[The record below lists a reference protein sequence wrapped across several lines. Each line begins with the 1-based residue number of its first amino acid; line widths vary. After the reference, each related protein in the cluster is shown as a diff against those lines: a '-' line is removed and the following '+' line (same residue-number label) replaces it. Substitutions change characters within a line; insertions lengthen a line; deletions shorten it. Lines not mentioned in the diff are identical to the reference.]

1 MRIEEFKLEDY
12 QEIYKLWQEAEIS
25 PGLSDSYNEV
35 AKFLDRNPHTCL
47 IGRDEHSQRIIAVC
61 LGGSDGRRGFVHH
74 MTIAPEY
81 QKKGY
86 GRQILEALIERFK
99 RYGLVKL
106 HLLVENRN
114 AEVEHFYQQMGWC
127 KRDDIMVMSMTLRK

>member
-25 PGLSDSYNEV
+25 LGLSDSYDEV
-35 AKFLDRNPHTCL
+35 AKFLDRNPDTCL

-74 MTIAPEY
+74 MAIAPEY

-86 GRQILEALIERFK
+86 GKQILEALIERFK

-106 HLLVENRN
+106 HLLIENRN
-114 AEVEHFYQQMGWC
+114 AEVEHFY
-127 KRDDIMVMSMTLRK
+127 